1 VAHPLKT
8 YWKLYGGI
16 FSFLK
21 SPYLFA
27 AVILTCICYPLWASA
42 TIQTWPG
49 ISISVL
55 PSLMGFSVAGMT
67 VLLAFSDSKS
77 LRAIT
82 QKGRA
87 DSYFVKTVANLFH
100 FLIVQSIALILAVVA
115 SAFPKLPTPFPAYAL
130 SFFGL
135 LALIYAVFVAI
146 AAGGQL
152 LNTAMIINKAV
163 WTPDSKPDAASGNQS
178 PEDTES
184 KKPQ

>member
-1 VAHPLKT
+1 MSHPLKS
-8 YWKLYGGI
+8 YWKLYGGVHA
-16 FSFLK
+16 FLN

-27 AVILTCICYPLWASA
+27 AALMAALCYPFWTGPSSK
-42 TIQTWPG
+42 TWPD

-82 QKGRA
+82 QKGRY

-100 FLIVQSIALILAVVA
+100 FLFIQSLALVLAVLA
-115 SAFPKLPTPFPAYAL
+115 KAFPDLPTPIPGFCL
-130 SFFGL
+130 SYLGL
-135 LALIYAVFVAI
+135 LALLYAIFVGI
-146 AAGGQL
+146 AAAGQL

-163 WTPDSKPDAASGNQS
+163 WSSDDEAGTAKNEAQ
-178 PEDTES
+178 PE
-184 KKPQ
+184 P